1 MFARE
6 AIREIT
12 NRVRALAREQNV
24 DDVFVDEE
32 GTVRIRRGPS
42 YVKLENSDGVVMIHR
57 KGIVSEPVGSQ
68 FEAPDIEAAAQS
80 IVAYLRSN

>member
-1 MFARE
+1 MLARE

-32 GTVRIRRGPS
+32 GTVRIRRGPAH
-42 YVKLENSDGVVMIHR
+42 VKLENSDGVVMIHR
-57 KGIVSEPVGSQ
+57 KGIVSEPVGAQ
-68 FEAPDIEAAAQS
+68 LEAPDIEAAAQS
-80 IVAYLRSN
+80 IISYLRAN